1 MEPFTTLTGI
11 VAPLDRVNVDTDQII
26 PKQYLKTI
34 QRTGLREGL
43 FADWRMQSDG
53 TPNPEFF
60 MNQLRYHQATILL
73 TRDNFGCG
81 SSREHAPW
89 ALLDYG
95 IRSILAPSFADI
107 FYNNCFQNG
116 ILPVK
121 LTPEEIQQ
129 LFAAVTEKGTIEIT
143 IDLPNQTVAGLSG
156 LLFHFSIDPFRK
168 NCLLRGLDAI
178 GLTLQRESAIT
189 DYEQRRK
196 LHTPWLFQDLLDSAK

>member
-34 QRTGLREGL
+34 QRTGLKEGL
-43 FADWRMQSDG
+43 FADWKIRSDG
-53 TPNPEFF
+53 TADPGFF
-60 MNQLRYHQATILL
+60 MNQPRFEHATILL

-116 ILPVK
+116 ILPVVLK
-121 LTPEEIQQ
+121 APEIQQ
-129 LFAAVTEKGTIEIT
+129 LFDVVAKEETTQVT
-143 IDLPNQTVAGLSG
+143 IDLPNQTVALSPSQS
-156 LLFHFSIDPFRK
+156 FSFDIDPFRK
-168 NCLLRGLDAI
+168 NSLMKGLDAI

-189 DYEQRRK
+189 AYEQRR
-196 LHTPWLFQDLLDSAK
+196 TSEAPWLFQDLLPSP